1 MLRSNSSSLPPLP
14 TLTRSANVPEH
25 LDATTNQLLDD
36 VDTLV
41 RQIPAQQLQSAG
53 RDAQQEVELLY
64 GMGNSDSGIK
74 ITFDTS
80 KFTLLEEID
89 NEIYK
94 KRKCSFVIGHPL
106 LQPLTSLSQIYP
118 MTERGKQLSGFAYTS
133 VTLTERI
140 RRLGIIFFS
149 TIRITL
155 NTIIT
160 QYSQIVGICRHRFSF
175 ALRRTESKSSKRNCT
190 WSALSPPCNTGLPP
204 IGLSQP

>member
-1 MLRSNSSSLPPLP
+1 MPPLP

-80 KFTLLEEID
+80 KFALLEKIN
-89 NEIYK
+89 NEFYR

-140 RRLGIIFFS
+140 RRSGIYSFLDNSNHIEHDYYTIFADCWNLSAPIQFC
-149 TIRITL
+149 
-155 NTIIT
+155 T
-160 QYSQIVGICRHRFSF
+160 QQ
-175 ALRRTESKSSKRNCT
+175 N
-190 WSALSPPCNTGLPP
+190 
-204 IGLSQP
+204 